1 MNNNKINITDAD
13 LDSIIASIESTIADM
28 TSGNNAIKKAEEDDD
43 MDEKQKEEALAEEME
58 QAMQNKGQEMQAPEQ
73 KEEAL
78 AEEMEQAMQN
88 KGQEMQAPKQ
98 EEKPQDNSMEEN
110 LDQPLSDDELREVY
124 SAMPI
129 DELEK
134 HFMII
139 REILQSKGGE
149 GSEEQAPAPEAPA
162 PAPEAPAMKS
172 ENQNSNLSKSQKDK
186 EIALLK
192 AQLNEQTK
200 TLALLTKAFATLA
213 KPERKAITQIAE
225 LGYIA
230 KSEASDMQKSLTH
243 EEMSQMYKK
252 LGPSSFSKSENTVIM
267 GYFLKGINKNEAEKI
282 LLTKGGKQ

>member
-73 KEEAL
+73 EE
-78 AEEMEQAMQN
+78 EPQDD
-88 KGQEMQAPKQ
+88 QEMQAPEQ
-98 EEKPQDNSMEEN
+98 EEEPQDNSMEEN

-149 GSEEQAPAPEAPA
+149 GSEEQA

>member
-73 KEEAL
+73 EE
-78 AEEMEQAMQN
+78 EPQDD
-88 KGQEMQAPKQ
+88 QEMQAPKQ
-98 EEKPQDNSMEEN
+98 EEEPQDDQEMQAPKQEEEPQDNSMEEN

-149 GSEEQAPAPEAPA
+149 GSEEQA

>member
-73 KEEAL
+73 EEKP
-78 AEEMEQAMQN
+78 QDDQ
-88 KGQEMQAPKQ
+88 KMQAPEQ

>member
-73 KEEAL
+73 KEEP
-78 AEEMEQAMQN
+78 QDD
-88 KGQEMQAPKQ
+88 QEMQAPEQK
-98 EEKPQDNSMEEN
+98 EEPQDNSMEEN

-149 GSEEQAPAPEAPA
+149 GSEEQAPAPEA

>member
-28 TSGNNAIKKAEEDDD
+28 TSGNNAIKKAEEDDA

-58 QAMQNKGQEMQAPEQ
+58 QAMQNKGQEMQAPKQ
-73 KEEAL
+73 EE
-78 AEEMEQAMQN
+78 EPQDD
-88 KGQEMQAPKQ
+88 QEMQAPEQ
-98 EEKPQDNSMEEN
+98 EEEPQDDSMEEN

-149 GSEEQAPAPEAPA
+149 GSEEQA